1 MLRIVMMWVEHET
14 GSVYCGISIAQRM
27 GPPWRVSCIA
37 FFLGLTS
44 CLDRYRLVLGIG

>member
-1 MLRIVMMWVEHET
+1 MLGKLTKWVEYEV

-27 GPPWRVSCIA
+27 GPPWRVSCSA

-44 CLDRYRLVLGIG
+44 CFERYKLVL

>member
-1 MLRIVMMWVEHET
+1 MLRIVLMWVEYEV

-27 GPPWRVSCIA
+27 GPPWRVSRSA

-44 CLDRYRLVLGIG
+44 CLERYRLVL